1 MGRSKGQNCSSLR
14 PPSSKNLPLM
24 VEPLEERAVPY
35 ATIGAWPH
43 HELVTLSFMPDGTY
57 LAGSLYS
64 NLFASFNANWPASV
78 WQGKILLAAQTW
90 AQYTN
95 VDLSVVADEGFQAL
109 LVMNYD
115 TGQGAAIMANSDN
128 GILVANEYL
137 RFIDGFVV
145 DREDLAFV
153 EGIRS
158 LGIRVLAAQTIM
170 RNVDDRVALA
180 RSVLDFARGIRDSK
194 ELEVGS

>member
-95 VDLSVVADEGFQAL
+95 LNFAVVP
-109 LVMNYD
+109 D
-115 TGQGAAIMANSDN
+115 TGVPLGAGSCQQGDP
-128 GILVANEYL
+128 GEQKKCV
-137 RFIDGFVV
+137 
-145 DREDLAFV
+145 
-153 EGIRS
+153 
-158 LGIRVLAAQTIM
+158 
-170 RNVDDRVALA
+170 
-180 RSVLDFARGIRDSK
+180 ARGAEPIAAPDIII
-194 ELEVGS
+194 